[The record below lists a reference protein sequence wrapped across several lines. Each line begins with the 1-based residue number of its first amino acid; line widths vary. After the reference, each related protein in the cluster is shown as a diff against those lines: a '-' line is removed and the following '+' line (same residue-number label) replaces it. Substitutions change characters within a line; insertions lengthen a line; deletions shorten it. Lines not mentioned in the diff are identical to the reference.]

1 MICPKHIC
9 CDCGEHL
16 KFLAHKLPLTD
27 KEFEIMQTPQNIID
41 FKIPFVRDN
50 GEEIKLD
57 AFRVQY
63 NNALGPYKGGVRFHQ
78 DVHLDEVKLL
88 SFLMALKC
96 SLVGLP
102 LGGGKGGVAI
112 DAHNL
117 SKKELEQISRK
128 YIQGIYN
135 YIGQDKDIPA
145 PDINTN
151 GEVMAWMVDEYTS
164 ITGKNEPAVITGKPI
179 EIGGS
184 LGRDRATAM
193 GGAFVLQKILG
204 QPSSGSDKGCPSV
217 AIQGFGKVG
226 GALARILYDWGYKI
240 IAVSDH
246 NGGVY
251 AKDGLKMKQD
261 VKHIDELQGE
271 KITNQELL
279 ALDCDVLVPAA
290 ICHQLNKENADEVKA
305 KIVLEMANAP
315 TTPEADKIFDQNKV
329 LVVPD
334 ILANSGG
341 VIVSYFEWLQNRAEE
356 HWTESQV
363 FAKLKTQIIDA
374 LSRVLSVSKEKS
386 CDLRSAANIIA
397 IRRILE
403 AEKVRGRI

>member
-1 MICPKHIC
+1 MICPKHLC
-9 CDCGEHL
+9 CHCGEHL

-27 KEFEIMQTPQNIID
+27 KEFDLMQTPQNIID
-41 FKIPFVRDN
+41 FKISLTKDN
-50 GEEIKLD
+50 GKEIKLD

-63 NNALGPYKGGVRFHQ
+63 NNALGPYKGGIRFHQ

-88 SFLMALKC
+88 AFLMALKC
-96 SLVGLP
+96 SLVELP
-102 LGGGKGGVAI
+102 LGGGKGGVAV

-117 SKKELEQISRK
+117 SKKELEQLSRK
-128 YIQGIYN
+128 YIQGIYR
-135 YIGQDKDIPA
+135 YIGQDKDVPA

-151 GEVMAWMVDEYTS
+151 AEVMAWMVDEYS
-164 ITGKNEPAVITGKPI
+164 KLTGKNEPAVITGKPI
-179 EIGGS
+179 ELGGS

-193 GGAFVLQKILG
+193 GGAFVLQKIIEQKNLT
-204 QPSSGSDKGCPSV
+204 PKKTRV

-226 GALARILYDWGYKI
+226 GNLAKILYDWGYKI

-251 AKDGLKMKQD
+251 NQDGLEIKQD
-261 VKHIDELQGE
+261 VIHVDEIKGE

-279 ALDCDVLVPAA
+279 KLDCDILVPAA
-290 ICHQLNKENADEVKA
+290 TCHQLNKENAGNVKA

-341 VIVSYFEWLQNRAEE
+341 VIVSYFEWLQNRAGE
-356 HWTESQV
+356 HWTEEQV
-363 FAKLKTQIIDA
+363 FDKLKKQIIDA
-374 LSRVLSVSKEKS
+374 LNMVLSVSQEKS
-386 CDLRSAANIIA
+386 CDLRSAANILA
-397 IRRILE
+397 IRRILK
-403 AEKVRGRI
+403 AEKLRGRI